1 MALWKWW
8 IVIAG
13 TALVVGG
20 VAWLLKLCVI
30 VATDGRVVAT
40 GAPGAF
46 CDIGSYA
53 LMVGSTG
60 VGLRLAI
67 NLENTLRVTLAVLSP
82 IAFNILFAIFLGI
95 GYALV
100 ATGRI
105 IVGDALP
112 SYLLDEGGIFVSA
125 VVGIVAGIWLVV
137 GVVVRGVPDKADG
150 ASGGRQAE
158 SLTTAR

>member
-1 MALWKWW
+1 VALWKWW
-8 IVIAG
+8 IAIAG

-20 VAWLLKLCVI
+20 VAWISKLWVI

-40 GAPGAF
+40 GAAGAF
-46 CDIGSYA
+46 FELGLYA

-82 IAFNILFAIFLGI
+82 VAFSILFGVFLGI

-100 ATGRI
+100 AAGRL

-112 SYLLDEGGIFVSA
+112 SYLLEEGGIFISA

-137 GVVVRGVPDKADG
+137 GVVVRGVPDSAADS
-150 ASGGRQAE
+150 SGGRQGA
-158 SLTTAR
+158 SQPTLR